1 MAVDQNVR
9 AAAADAEG
17 HVNPLVGDVAVAAV
31 GFERRIK
38 GDGVYVTR
46 NSQSAHKLMKWCAR
60 TTEQMLAYS
69 CSTDYTWGL
78 QLYAIGVAAST
89 QPEVIRAI

>member
-46 NSQSAHKLMKWCAR
+46 NPQSAHKLMTPGDR
-60 TTEQMLAYS
+60 
-69 CSTDYTWGL
+69 GL
-78 QLYAIGVAAST
+78 GAGVL
-89 QPEVIRAI
+89 QP